1 MQSQKSYGSQW
12 GASYY
17 NGELIL
23 HRPSLSPSELVELLD
38 WHPLFTGRCP
48 ECEMPI
54 QSDPL
59 PLHWDCV
66 HCGWTDDSV

>member
-1 MQSQKSYGSQW
+1 V

-17 NGELIL
+17 NGELIVQPEF
-23 HRPSLSPSELVELLD
+23 RFTQVEQLRLLD

-54 QSDPL
+54 VQTYPL
-59 PLHWDCV
+59 RVHWDCSA
-66 HCGWTDDSV
+66 CGWRDDLV